1 MEELMTEVRLYLN
14 ARNQRGRHTYA
25 RDSAA

>member
-1 MEELMTEVRLYLN
+1 MTEVRLYLN

>member
-1 MEELMTEVRLYLN
+1 MTEVCLYLN

-25 RDSAA
+25 RDGAA